1 MPATAASRAAHR
13 NKWWRIPLRPA
24 LILSTLALLATAES
38 ASARAFEFDRVHS
51 QVSFE
56 VSHLGFS
63 MSQGRFKGLNGQFE
77 FNPKHWDR
85 STCDVRIDVASLDMG
100 DAAWSKKLLGKDWFD
115 VQQHPEMHFVCSR
128 LEQIDATH
136 GKLQGELTL
145 LGNTRAVTLD
155 LTLNR
160 IGMHKFALA
169 YVAGFG
175 ASTSLRRSDFG
186 MAQSIPDVGD
196 EVGIR
201 IQIEG
206 KRRKD

>member
-1 MPATAASRAAHR
+1 MRPVQISILFALLAATAASAD
-13 NKWWRIPLRPA
+13 
-24 LILSTLALLATAES
+24 
-38 ASARAFEFDRVHS
+38 ASARVFEFDRVHS

-115 VQQHPEMHFVCSR
+115 VERHPEMHFVCGR

-136 GKLQGELTL
+136 GKLLGELTL
-145 LGNTRAVTLD
+145 LGNTRAITLD

-175 ASTSLRRSDFG
+175 ASASLRRSEFG

-196 EVGIR
+196 DVNIR